1 MVGAVFCGLEKAMG
15 ILRKLLLCLICY
27 LSSTFKACF

>member
-15 ILRKLLLCLICY
+15 ILRKLLLCLICIN
-27 LSSTFKACF
+27 LLPFL

>member
-15 ILRKLLLCLICY
+15 ILRKLLLCLICINLLPFLY
-27 LSSTFKACF
+27 F